1 VNEASG
7 ARIAL
12 SGRQLLLLVGL
23 LVLGLGVRLAV
34 MPATGFPSDVSE
46 VQAWAVRLREGGPW
60 SFYEGGPRSVY
71 PAVLLLLWPLSVLPD
86 DVLRVAVKGLSIP
99 FDLII
104 GALLFWVVSTR
115 ASTRYGAVAA
125 GLYLFNPGIILAGPF
140 WGQWDAIGTALFLGA
155 LIAADSGRMPAAG
168 ALAALATLA
177 KPQFGLVGLVV
188 LGLAAARAWRAR
200 DVMPILQV
208 AAGGLVAAAVILLPL
223 QLSPIDW
230 LEQVNALAGM
240 WPYTSLYA
248 FNPWAAIYGFGHPDD
263 GLAVLGRALLAV
275 GIVASLVP
283 LARHQDLA
291 TALAVGAF
299 LVMAFYFLP
308 TRAHERYL
316 FPAFALLAPLAAT
329 RSRLRMP
336 YLGMSLGFM
345 LALLYML
352 SRNAAGTGVSFPEAT
367 EQSLFSPAGLLAIGV
382 LLMGSTL
389 VMVWRLL
396 RGEMSLAPTIGLEPG
411 SPRAM
416 RRED

>member
-1 VNEASG
+1 MNETTS
-7 ARIAL
+7 ARTAL
-12 SGRQLLLLVGL
+12 TGRQLLLLIGL
-23 LVLGLGVRLAV
+23 LLFGLGVRLAV
-34 MPATGFPSDVSE
+34 MPATGFPSDVAE
-46 VQAWAVRLREGGPW
+46 MQAWAVRLREGGPW
-60 SFYEGGPRSVY
+60 SFYEGGQRSVY

-86 DVLRVAVKGLSIP
+86 DVLRVALKGLSIP

-104 GALLFWVVSTR
+104 GAVLFWLVSAR
-115 ASTRYGAVAA
+115 ASSRYGALAA

-188 LGLAAARAWRAR
+188 LGLAAPSAWRAR
-200 DVMPILQV
+200 DMMPIVQA
-208 AAGGLVAAAVILLPL
+208 AAGGLVAAAVILVPL
-223 QLSPIDW
+223 QLSPLGW

-248 FNPWAAIYGFGHPDD
+248 FNPWAAIYGIGHPDD
-263 GLAVLGRALLAV
+263 GLVIVGRSLLTL
-275 GIVASLVP
+275 GIVASLLP
-283 LARHQDLA
+283 LVRRRDLA
-291 TALAVGAF
+291 TTLAVGAF

-316 FPAFALLAPLAAT
+316 FPAFALLAPLAAA

-336 YLGMSLGFM
+336 YVGMSLGFT

-352 SRNAAGTGVSFPEAT
+352 WRNAAGTGVRFPEAT
-367 EQSLFSPAGLLAIGV
+367 EESLFSPAGLLAIGL

-389 VMVWRLL
+389 VMIWRLL
-396 RGEMSLAPTIGLEPG
+396 RGEMSLSPTLGSEPRA
-411 SPRAM
+411 PRAM
-416 RRED
+416 PREG

>member
-1 VNEASG
+1 M
-7 ARIAL
+7 AL
-12 SGRQLLLLVGL
+12 TGRQLLLLLAL
-23 LVLGLGVRLAV
+23 LLLGLGVRLAV
-34 MPATGFPSDVSE
+34 MPATGFPSDVAE
-46 VQAWAVRLREGGPW
+46 IQAWAVRLREVGPW

-86 DVLRVAVKGLSIP
+86 DILRVAVKGLSIP

-104 GALLFWVVSTR
+104 GGLLFWVVSTR
-115 ASTRYGAVAA
+115 ASSRHASLAA

-155 LIAADSGRMPAAG
+155 LIAAGSGRMPAAG

-188 LGLAAARAWRAR
+188 LGLAAASAWRAR
-200 DVMPILQV
+200 DVMPVLQA
-208 AAGGLVAAAVILLPL
+208 AAGGLVAAAIILVPL
-223 QLSPIDW
+223 RLSPLDW
-230 LEQVNALAGM
+230 LEQVSALAGM
-240 WPYTSLYA
+240 WPYSSLYA
-248 FNPWAAIYGFGHPDD
+248 FNPWAAIYGFGYPDD
-263 GLAVLGRALLAV
+263 GLVIVGRSLLALGV
-275 GIVASLVP
+275 VASLVP
-283 LARHQDLA
+283 LARRQDLA

-336 YLGMSLGFM
+336 YVGMSLGFT

-352 SRNAAGTGVSFPEAT
+352 WRNAAGTGVRFPEAT
-367 EQSLFSPAGLLAIGV
+367 EQSLFSPEGVLAIGL

-389 VMVWRLL
+389 VMIWRLL
-396 RGEMSLAPTIGLEPG
+396 RGEMSLRPG
-411 SPRAM
+411 DASGAPRAM
-416 RRED
+416 PREG